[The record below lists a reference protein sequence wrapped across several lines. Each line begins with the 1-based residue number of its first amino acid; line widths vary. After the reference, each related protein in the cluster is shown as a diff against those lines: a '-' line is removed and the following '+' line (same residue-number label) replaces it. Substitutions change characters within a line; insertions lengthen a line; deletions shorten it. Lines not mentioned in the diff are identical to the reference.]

1 MDMDWLGETE
11 LQLIGGLISAT
22 QEQEAGD
29 LDQLD
34 TMHTHAKTVVIFQA
48 VEMVEM
54 EFPLILLGSFGRL
67 LLEGV
72 GVYI

>member
-1 MDMDWLGETE
+1 MD
-11 LQLIGGLISAT
+11 QLEEMGPQVRLVWISAT